1 MSWGQ
6 CPRRQERAEPACPRG
21 AKCRARRDFLDF
33 DKWRRPKGNAG
44 LVQIAGA
51 PTLAACELSQIVR
64 RRGREVRPV
73 RSCETVTTC
82 RALRLHFAASLRII
96 ANRTPASAIP
106 NSTAFA
112 AWFW

>member
-1 MSWGQ
+1 MSWGH
-6 CPRRQERAEPACPRG
+6 RRGWQERAEPACPRG
-21 AKCRARRDFLDF
+21 AKCRARRNFLDF

-51 PTLAACELSQIVR
+51 PTLAACELPQIAGR
-64 RRGREVRPV
+64 RAREVRPV

-82 RALRLHFAASLRII
+82 RALRIHFAASLRII
-96 ANRTPASAIP
+96 ASRTPASAIL